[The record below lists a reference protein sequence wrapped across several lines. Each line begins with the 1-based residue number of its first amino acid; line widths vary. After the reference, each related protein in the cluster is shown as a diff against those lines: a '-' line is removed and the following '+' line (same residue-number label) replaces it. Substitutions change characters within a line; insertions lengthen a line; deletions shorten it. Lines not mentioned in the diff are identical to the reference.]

1 MNPLLLFNQTNF
13 SKTNWWK
20 LKINTYGYKDE
31 IGNDLV
37 TEIAKGRCFRIIES
51 DLKRKKLNFKT
62 RYLVQLFEDGYLC
75 WVNIVGLQIE
85 KCKKSSQEILQCDES
100 FIQKRIPRILNWI
113 YLQSQNI
120 NIYKWGGTLGP
131 DFDCSGLIQ
140 TAFMKENIY
149 IPRDSYQIMAF
160 CKHLF
165 DFPGNIELLQKG
177 DLLFFGEQNICNHI
191 AIYFEKGYYYHSSGI
206 EYGRNG
212 IAIENLYESKNDDII
227 SNYYRSKLI
236 CAGRVIR
243 SYRWDRTLR

>member
-1 MNPLLLFNQTNF
+1 MDPLLLFNQTNF

-20 LKINTYGYKDE
+20 LQSNTYGYKDE
-31 IGNDLV
+31 IGNDLI
-37 TEIAKGRCFRIIES
+37 TEIAKDRCFRIIES
-51 DLKRKKLNFKT
+51 DLKRKNLNVKS

-85 KCKKSSQEILQCDES
+85 KCEKSSQEILQCDES
-100 FIQKRIPRILNWI
+100 FIQKRIPTILNWI

-140 TAFMKENIY
+140 TAFMMHNIH
-149 IPRDSYQIMAF
+149 IPRDSYQIMGF

-165 DFPGNIELLQKG
+165 DFRGNIELLQKG
-177 DLLFFGEQNICNHI
+177 DLLFFGDEKICNHI
-191 AIYFEKGYYYHSSGI
+191 AIYSGNGFYYHSSGI

-212 IAIENLYESKNDDII
+212 IALENLFESKSDDKI
-227 SNYYRSKLI
+227 SHYYRSKLI